1 MVLSQQE
8 IFSSDNK
15 LVQISEKLMMEILEE
30 PQHEEQRPF
39 PEISISNSRQ
49 LTPQMI
55 QHMTVFYTSVLNMN
69 ILNFDETVVEITK
82 SCEHV
87 DNYGRSYQYIGKGCK
102 RRQNS
107 VVKVLCSSGT
117 LFGEIVLFFC
127 HKVNSIVHKW
137 VVLDIFPLSE
147 KGKGFFFHFENKVV
161 CRRLCHIS
169 ALSRPLAHVRN
180 QNATLWVLEEE

>member
-1 MVLSQQE
+1 MVLSQQFKPSE

-15 LVQISEKLMMEILEE
+15 LVQLSEKLMMEILEE
-30 PQHEEQRPF
+30 PQHEEQRPS
-39 PEISISNSRQ
+39 PEIPISNSRQ

-87 DNYGRSYQYIGKGCK
+87 DNYGRSYQFIGKGCK

-107 VVKVLCSSGT
+107 VVKVPCSSGT
-117 LFGEIVLFFC
+117 LFGEIVLFLC

-147 KGKGFFFHFENKVV
+147 KEKGFFHFENKVV
-161 CRRLCHIS
+161 CQRLCHIS

-180 QNATLWVLEEE
+180 QNATL